1 MTDISVTLPGNGGVT
16 VPVLHMGDAE
26 RFESVWCLA
35 GVIQLVILFFLSS
48 YSAMP
53 PAGRFLK

>member
-35 GVIQLVILFFLSS
+35 GVIGIIQLVILFF
-48 YSAMP
+48 
-53 PAGRFLK
+53 FE